1 MANRNHMQVVPI
13 DRFERAEWMDARLHK
28 LLRQRPLA
36 AGIQGLAQLEEQVFP
51 RPCVLPLDPACPE
64 CGLETEDGSV
74 QRVGDL
80 FRIFYD
86 CGHWFE
92 VTEVALQG
100 RMRDGRNA

>member
-13 DRFERAEWMDARLHK
+13 DPFERAEWLDQRLDK

-36 AGIQGLAQLEEQVFP
+36 AGIQGLADLEEQVFP

-64 CGLETEDGSV
+64 CGRETEDGSV

-80 FRIFYD
+80 FRVVYD
-86 CGHWFE
+86 CGHAFD
-92 VTEVALQG
+92 VTEAELQS
-100 RMRDGRNA
+100 RMRDGRDA